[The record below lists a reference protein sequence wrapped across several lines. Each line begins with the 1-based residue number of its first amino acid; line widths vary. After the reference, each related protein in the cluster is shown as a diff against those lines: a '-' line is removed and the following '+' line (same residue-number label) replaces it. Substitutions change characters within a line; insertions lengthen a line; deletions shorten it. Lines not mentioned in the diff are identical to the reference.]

1 MRHPRSIALATCALG
16 CVGLAQVATSAAA
29 GHAHKPRQV
38 VKKVK
43 VADDFFSPTK
53 LTIRKGQ
60 AVNWVWSSQN
70 YSTHNVT
77 LIKGPKSVRKK
88 RFTSISGSSGI
99 HFKRTFTVPGTYH
112 FECTIHPGMNIA
124 VTVKK

>member
-1 MRHPRSIALATCALG
+1 MRNPRSIALATCALG
-16 CVGLAQVATSAAA
+16 CAGLVPVAASLGAT
-29 GHAHKPRQV
+29 HKPV

-43 VADDFFSPTK
+43 VADSYFSPTK
-53 LTIRKGQ
+53 LTIKKGNS
-60 AVNWVWSSQN
+60 VNWVWSSQN
-70 YSTHNVT
+70 YESHNVT
-77 LIKGPKSVRKK
+77 LIKGPKGIKHSK
-88 RFTSISGSSGI
+88 FTSIDGTSGL